1 MFLIVCLLIT
11 DNNEC
16 NTNNGGC
23 STSCRNTVGSYYC
36 QCNSGYQL
44 QSNGRT
50 CQGITTSFCHII
62 MFTEQILMSVL
73 LIKEVVVITVS
84 ILLVAI
90 TAIVILD
97 IFSLV
102 TVKHAMVGQAL

>member
-1 MFLIVCLLIT
+1 
-11 DNNEC
+11 
-16 NTNNGGC
+16 
-23 STSCRNTVGSYYC
+23 
-36 QCNSGYQL
+36 
-44 QSNGRT
+44 
-50 CQGITTSFCHII
+50 

-90 TAIVILD
+90 TALVILD
-97 IFSLV
+97 IISLV